1 MILKVIIFYTY
12 LLKIK
17 NACHKNQRK
26 KSRIIIQKNVYCG
39 LVCCYYKDML
49 HKLPALSGLKGNF
62 DCIFKEML
70 SR

>member
-26 KSRIIIQKNVYCG
+26 KSRIIIQKKCV
-39 LVCCYYKDML
+39 LWFSML
-49 HKLPALSGLKGNF
+49 LLQRHAS
-62 DCIFKEML
+62 
-70 SR
+70 